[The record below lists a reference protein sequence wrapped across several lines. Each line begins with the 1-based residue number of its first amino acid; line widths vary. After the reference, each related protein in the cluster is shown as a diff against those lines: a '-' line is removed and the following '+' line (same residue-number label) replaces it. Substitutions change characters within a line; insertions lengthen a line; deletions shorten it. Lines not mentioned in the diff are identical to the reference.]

1 MFSKYSSFEHL
12 VIRGVQATRSGIV
25 PFFCQTSQPLE
36 PVRAAYLF
44 CLCLFLLGIVLRLT
58 TGDGDILIILPLI
71 AAAGV
76 YTLSPQ
82 IRWWHWLR
90 NPPDLPTA
98 LAPLLER
105 FDLYRRLGREGKRE
119 FRRRTFMLKEGTHI
133 HGQAIEHFPE
143 DVKVMVAASAA
154 TVSFHREDFLIG
166 DFENV
171 IFYRH
176 YFPSPVH
183 EVLHS
188 SELHVS
194 DGAIIWTL
202 NVFLQ
207 SVVEPLKY
215 LQLGIYEYARA
226 LYTVEPNLA
235 EKMNALALDYQQ
247 VEQISGFSEAKLKEF
262 IGLPEPDLA
271 AITHVLYFTHREQ
284 MQVLFGDSV
293 KELERLFG

>member
-1 MFSKYSSFEHL
+1 MD
-12 VIRGVQATRSGIV
+12 
-25 PFFCQTSQPLE
+25 
-36 PVRAAYLF
+36 PVRAAYLS
-44 CLCLFLLGIVLRLT
+44 CLCLFSLGLVLRLT
-58 TGDGDILIILPLI
+58 TEADADLLIILPLI

-82 IRWWHWLR
+82 IRWWHWMR
-90 NPPDLPTA
+90 NPPDLPVD

-105 FDLYRRLGREGKRE
+105 FDLYRRLDLESKRE

-154 TVSFHREDFLIG
+154 TVGFHRDDFLVG

-183 EVLHS
+183 DELHA
-188 SELHVS
+188 SELHEG

-215 LQLGIYEYARA
+215 LHLGLYEYARA
-226 LYTVEPNLA
+226 LYLVDNGLRERLEA
-235 EKMNALALDYQQ
+235 FALGFDEIEK
-247 VEQISGFSEAKLKEF
+247 ISGFSEEKIKEF
-262 IGLPEPDLA
+262 IGLPDLDLL
-271 AITHVLYFTHREQ
+271 AITNVLYFTHREK
-284 MQVLFGDSV
+284 M
-293 KELERLFG
+293 ERLFPELIREMDRVLTSSGGYEA

>member
-1 MFSKYSSFEHL
+1 MD
-12 VIRGVQATRSGIV
+12 
-25 PFFCQTSQPLE
+25 
-36 PVRAAYLF
+36 PVRAAYLS
-44 CLCLFLLGIVLRLT
+44 CLCLFLLGLVLRFT
-58 TGDGDILIILPLI
+58 TPAGADLLIVLPLI

-82 IRWWHWLR
+82 IRWWHWMR
-90 NPPDLPTA
+90 NPPDLPVD
-98 LAPLLER
+98 LAPLLDR
-105 FDLYRRLGREGKRE
+105 FDLYRRLDLAGKRE

-133 HGQAIEHFPE
+133 HGQAIEQFPE
-143 DVKVMVAASAA
+143 DVKIMVAASAA
-154 TVSFHREDFLIG
+154 TVGFHRDDFLIG

-183 EVLHS
+183 DELHA
-188 SELHVS
+188 SELHEG

-226 LYTVEPNLA
+226 LYR
-235 EKMNALALDYQQ
+235 
-247 VEQISGFSEAKLKEF
+247 VEQGLRGRLEPLTLSFADVEKVSGFSEEKLKEF
-262 IGLPEPDLA
+262 IGLPELDLP
-271 AITHVLYFTHREQ
+271 AITHVLYFTHRER
-284 MQVLFGDSV
+284 MEFFFPELTGEMDRVLTTGGGY
-293 KELERLFG
+293 RA

>member
-1 MFSKYSSFEHL
+1 M
-12 VIRGVQATRSGIV
+12 
-25 PFFCQTSQPLE
+25 E
-36 PVRAAYLF
+36 PVRAAYLV
-44 CLCLFLLGIVLRLT
+44 CLCLFLLGVVLRLSNGS
-58 TGDGDILIILPLI
+58 GDLLIILPLL

-90 NPPDLPTA
+90 NPPDLPVE

-105 FDLYRRLGREGKRE
+105 FDLYRRLGLEGKRE

-143 DVKVMVAASAA
+143 DVKIMVAASAA
-154 TVSFHREDFLIG
+154 TISFHREDFLIG

-176 YFPSPVH
+176 YFPSPEH

-188 SELHVS
+188 SELHVP

-215 LQLGIYEYARA
+215 LHLGLYEYARA
-226 LYTVEPNLA
+226 LYTVDTVLA
-235 EKMNALALDYQQ
+235 GKLAALALDFDDINR
-247 VEQISGFSEAKLKEF
+247 ISGFSGEKLSEF
-262 IGLPEPDLA
+262 IGLPDLDRT
-271 AITHVLYFTHREQ
+271 AITHVLYFTHRER
-284 MQVLFGDSV
+284 MTVLHKDLV
-293 KELERLFG
+293 TELDRLLA